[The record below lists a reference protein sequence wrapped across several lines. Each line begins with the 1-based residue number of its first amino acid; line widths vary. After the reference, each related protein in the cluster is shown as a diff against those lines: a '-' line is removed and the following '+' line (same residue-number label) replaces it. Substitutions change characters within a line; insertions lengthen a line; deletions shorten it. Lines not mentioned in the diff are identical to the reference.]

1 MFSNNKH
8 QQQYQQQQ
16 YQQGGYYPPP
26 PQQGEF
32 CELSKVWQTGREP
45 TCCSKTVVSNMLLS

>member
-32 CELSKVWQTGREP
+32 CELNKVWQTGGESP
-45 TCCSKTVVSNMLLS
+45 TYLPTAVRQL